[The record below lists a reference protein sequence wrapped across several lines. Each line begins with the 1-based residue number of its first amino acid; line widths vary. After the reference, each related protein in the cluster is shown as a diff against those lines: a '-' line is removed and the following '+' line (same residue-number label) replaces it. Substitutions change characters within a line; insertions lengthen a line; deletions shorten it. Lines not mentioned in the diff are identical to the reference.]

1 MLSNPVSRFLLVSR
15 CEGVSFLAL
24 LLLGSVLSRVSDI
37 NLVMPLG
44 IIHGLLFI
52 SYVLLMLDMRAK
64 FAWDGKTTGLA
75 FLASV
80 LPFGPFV
87 FEAKMKDRIFV
98 ERPEQPAA
106 A

>member
-44 IIHGLLFI
+44 IIHGLLFVA
-52 SYVLLMLDMRAK
+52 YVLLMLDMRTK
-64 FAWDGKTTGLA
+64 FGWDGKTTGLA

-87 FEAKMKDRIFV
+87 FEAKMKDRIFTAPV
-98 ERPEQPAA
+98 APSAA
-106 A
+106 

>member
-15 CEGVSFLAL
+15 LEGASFLAL

-37 NLVMPLG
+37 DLVMPLG
-44 IIHGLLFI
+44 IIHAVLFI
-52 SYVLLMLDMRAK
+52 AYVLLMLDMRTK
-64 FAWDGKTTGLA
+64 FSWDAKTTGLA

-87 FEAKMKDRIFV
+87 FEAKMKDRIFI
-98 ERPEQPAA
+98 EPSPAA